1 MKKHALDFLT
11 LFVLAALSLAL
22 AHTQLQ
28 AQSLDEL
35 AKKERER
42 QARLKKDAAKVFTN
56 EDLSRF
62 KDAPVTIPARLNTPS
77 EPVEG
82 AEKEGKPEAEA
93 AGRARPASPEAKG
106 QEPEKSD
113 EDKVTDLKG
122 RDEAYWRSTLGEAR
136 LRVKGLSDEAKVL
149 ELRLND
155 LYNRFYREDSPV
167 TRERIQVE
175 IQKTLYEIDRNKQEL
190 AQARRAL
197 EDLEQEGRKSG
208 ALPGWLR

>member
-1 MKKHALDFLT
+1 M
-11 LFVLAALSLAL
+11 LFALAALSLAL
-22 AHTQLQ
+22 VCIQLQ

-62 KDAPVTIPARLNTPS
+62 KDAPVTIPAQLGTPS
-77 EPVEG
+77 ESAAG
-82 AEKEGKPEAEA
+82 AGKEEKPEAEA
-93 AGRARPASPEAKG
+93 AGRERPTSPEAKG

-136 LRVKGLSDEAKVL
+136 LRVKSLSDEAKVL

-155 LYNRFYREDSPV
+155 LYNRFYRENSPV

-175 IQKTLYEIDRNKQEL
+175 IQKTLYQIDRNKQEL
-190 AQARRAL
+190 AQARRSL
-197 EDLEQEGRKSG
+197 EDLEQEARKSG